1 MPAIGIMIEGQEG
14 LTWDRWR
21 RLCRDVEDLRFASLR
36 RSDHLMS
43 VIGMRDRSALDCWTS
58 LALAAEWTNTIEFGS
73 MVSPLTWHP
82 AGVLARESAAVD
94 VLSGGRLILGL
105 GAGWNAAEHE
115 SFGLTLPPMKERI
128 DNYES
133 GIQKI
138 LSAWELTQPQPVRGG
153 RVPILL
159 GGQGGQRSLRIIATY
174 ADEWNLIDSD
184 VENYR
189 TKLNAFLEQCAAV
202 GRDPGA
208 IRRST
213 MHGYLI
219 GATDRD
225 VLERAAMLREVL
237 PDLNALEPQE
247 VVNSLEKLWF
257 VGTPERIAEKM
268 MRFID
273 AGVELFMLT
282 HWLQDD
288 TDALQLLAQVIPEI
302 V

>member
-1 MPAIGIMIEGQEG
+1 MIEGQEG

-21 RLCRDVEDLRFASLR
+21 RLCRDVEGLGFASLR

-43 VIGMRDRSALDCWTS
+43 VLGITDRDALDCWTS

-73 MVSPLTWHP
+73 MVSPLTWHT

-94 VLSGGRLILGL
+94 VLSSGRLILGL

-115 SFGLTLPPMKERI
+115 SFGLTLPPMKERM

-138 LSAWELTQPQPVRGG
+138 LSAWKLTQPQPVRGG

-202 GRDPGA
+202 GRDSGA

-237 PDLNALEPQE
+237 PDVNALEPQE